1 MFRRIQIIVKRLFS
15 AALAAL
21 LLLLA
26 GCGPEPSARPE
37 ALTDTDLP
45 LSGAARL
52 GTAPEFLTEE
62 QQLLYRQA
70 FVLYSAMFDGE
81 TTGID
86 DAFPGT
92 DAQTEHDEY
101 TPPDSDCTYVSS
113 NSRWR
118 DWADFDRVVHGL
130 FTDAF
135 WSACNDSGSGPI
147 YIERDGRLFILDCAY
162 GDQYY
167 NGNIPDEFTLAAQ
180 SDERIDFTVTAH
192 YSYPYP
198 RQDETQEERD
208 NRLETSYEY
217 TRTYP
222 VTLVN
227 TDAGWRFD
235 AFTTPNQADMRLL
248 GEWDGV
254 EETEFYGGNASGSS
268 ASLYV
273 NERLGFS
280 MEMPLSWLGQVEV
293 EEEYDL
299 PHRGGGNCVTFYHKA
314 TRDNGEGGVLFFLDC
329 YPGQWSEDDPPVVA
343 GHSVVVAQTEED
355 TYLLRTPS
363 DVEYSQTDPALAAE
377 YQALAAQQ
385 DFISTHICIT
395 DQKK

>member
-1 MFRRIQIIVKRLFS
+1 MRRRSCELLS
-15 AALAAL
+15 AAAL
-21 LLLLA
+21 FLLLA
-26 GCGPEPSARPE
+26 GCAAKPGPSAQLD
-37 ALTDTDLP
+37 ALTDADLP
-45 LSGAARL
+45 LSDAARL
-52 GTAPEFLTEE
+52 RAAPEFLTEE
-62 QQLLYRQA
+62 QQTLYRRA
-70 FVLYSAMFDGE
+70 FALYSAMFDGE

-86 DAFPGT
+86 DAFPAQDG
-92 DAQTEHDEY
+92 QTEHDEY
-101 TPPDSDCTYVSS
+101 TPDGSDCTYVSS

-118 DWADFDRVVHGL
+118 SWADFDRVVHGL
-130 FTDAF
+130 FTDAL
-135 WSACNDSGSGPI
+135 WSACNDSGNGPI
-147 YIERDGRLFILDCAY
+147 YMEYDGRLFILDCAY

-167 NGNIPDEFTLAAQ
+167 NDNIPDEFALTAQ
-180 SDERIDFTVTAH
+180 TDQRIDFTVTAH

-198 RQDETQEERD
+198 RRDETEEERD
-208 NRLETSYEY
+208 RRLETRYEY

-235 AFTTPNQADMRLL
+235 AFTTPNQADMRLI
-248 GEWDGV
+248 GAWDGV
-254 EETEFYGGNASGSS
+254 EETDFYSGNASGSS

-343 GHSVVVAQTEED
+343 GHSVVVAQTEEN

>member
-1 MFRRIQIIVKRLFS
+1 M
-15 AALAAL
+15 
-21 LLLLA
+21 
-26 GCGPEPSARPE
+26 
-37 ALTDTDLP
+37 
-45 LSGAARL
+45 
-52 GTAPEFLTEE
+52 
-62 QQLLYRQA
+62 
-70 FVLYSAMFDGE
+70 
-81 TTGID
+81 
-86 DAFPGT
+86 
-92 DAQTEHDEY
+92 
-101 TPPDSDCTYVSS
+101 
-113 NSRWR
+113 
-118 DWADFDRVVHGL
+118 
-130 FTDAF
+130 
-135 WSACNDSGSGPI
+135 
-147 YIERDGRLFILDCAY
+147 
-162 GDQYY
+162 
-167 NGNIPDEFTLAAQ
+167 
-180 SDERIDFTVTAH
+180 TAH

-254 EETEFYGGNASGSS
+254 EETDFYGGNASGLS

-343 GHSVVVAQTEED
+343 GHSVVVAQTEEN

-385 DFISTHICIT
+385 DFISAHICIT